1 MTNTCNLACA
11 AQLFIGIGA
20 LSAIPALVSAF
31 LGYLFYLP
39 MVRRGRAE
47 LLTGSLI
54 ISFFML
60 FVLAI
65 VAKNVKMPVGLG
77 VAYMVAVITALA
89 FVAPSVIAIVS
100 GAASVRVAKEAA
112 EVASTLTAMFDKIDV
127 QGNGFLR
134 RSDLLTALEGKCS
147 KQERA
152 ALKEALAR
160 FAQIGHPVSS
170 SSKAVLMPMPVG
182 NLSVV
187 PSKMTI
193 TIYRIDRSDLS
204 SYKLRRYKA
213 W

>member
-11 AQLFIGIGA
+11 AQLFISIGA
-20 LSAIPALVSAF
+20 LAAVPALFSAF

-60 FVLAI
+60 FALAV
-65 VAKNVKMPVGLG
+65 VAKNVKMPVELG
-77 VAYMVAVITALA
+77 VAYMVAVITALSFA
-89 FVAPSVIAIVS
+89 VPSVSAIIS
-100 GAASVRVAKEAA
+100 GAASVRVANEAA
-112 EVASTLTAMFDKIDV
+112 EVANTLTAMFDKIDV
-127 QGNGFLR
+127 QRNGFLR
-134 RSDLLTALEGKCS
+134 RGDLLAALEGNCTKN
-147 KQERA
+147 ERA

-187 PSKMTI
+187 PSKMTS
-193 TIYRIDRSDLS
+193 TIYRIDRKDLE
-204 SYKLRRYKA
+204 SYKIRRYRS